1 MCRYIQSKQVVQS
14 KIDDEVVMMDIESG
28 FYFGL
33 NSVASIIWELLKDG
47 KTVDELA
54 DFLITEYDVNRK
66 QCLEET
72 DILIKKMLDL
82 KVVRCLEDK

>member
-1 MCRYIQSKQVVQS
+1 MCRYVQSKQVVQS

-54 DFLITEYDVNRK
+54 DYLITEYDVSRE

-82 KVVRCLEDK
+82 KVIRCLEDK

>member
-14 KIDDEVVMMDIESG
+14 KIDDEVVMMDIQSG

-54 DFLITEYDVNRK
+54 DYLITEYDVSRE

-82 KVVRCLEDK
+82 KVIRCLEDK

>member
-33 NSVASIIWELLKDG
+33 NSVASVIWELLKDG

-54 DFLITEYDVNRK
+54 DYLISEYDVNRE

-82 KVVRCLEDK
+82 KVIRCLEDK

>member
-14 KIDDEVVMMDIESG
+14 KIDEEVVMMDIESG

-33 NSVASIIWELLKDG
+33 NSVASVIWELLKDG

-54 DFLITEYDVNRK
+54 DYLITEYDVNRE

-82 KVVRCLEDK
+82 KVIRCLEDK

>member
-33 NSVASIIWELLKDG
+33 NSVASIIWELLKDA

-54 DFLITEYDVNRK
+54 DYLITEYDVSRE

-82 KVVRCLEDK
+82 KVIRCLEDK

>member
-1 MCRYIQSKQVVQS
+1 MCRYVQSKQVVQS

-33 NSVASIIWELLKDG
+33 NSVASIIWDLLKDG

-54 DFLITEYDVNRK
+54 DYLITEYDVSRE

-82 KVVRCLEDK
+82 KVIRCLEDK

>member
-14 KIDDEVVMMDIESG
+14 RIDDEVVMMDIESG

-33 NSVASIIWELLKDG
+33 NSVSSVIWELLKAE
-47 KTVDELA
+47 KTVIELV
-54 DFLITEYDVNRK
+54 DFLITEYEVNYE

-72 DILIKKMLDL
+72 DALINKMLEL
-82 KVVRCLEDK
+82 KVIRCLEDK

>member
-14 KIDDEVVMMDIESG
+14 RIDDEVVMMDIESG

-33 NSVASIIWELLKDG
+33 NSVASVIWELLKAE
-47 KTVDELA
+47 KTVIELV
-54 DFLITEYDVNRK
+54 DFLITEYEVNYE

-72 DILIKKMLDL
+72 DALIQKMLEL
-82 KVVRCLEDK
+82 NVIRCLEDK

>member
-54 DFLITEYDVNRK
+54 DYLITEYDVSRE

-82 KVVRCLEDK
+82 KVIRCLEDK

>member
-14 KIDDEVVMMDIESG
+14 RIDDEVVMMDIESG

-33 NSVASIIWELLKDG
+33 NSVASVIWELLKDG

-54 DFLITEYDVNRK
+54 EYLITEYDVNRK

-82 KVVRCLEDK
+82 KVIRCLEDK

>member
-54 DFLITEYDVNRK
+54 DYLITEYDVNRE
-66 QCLEET
+66 QCLDET

-82 KVVRCLEDK
+82 KVIRCLEDK

>member
-1 MCRYIQSKQVVQS
+1 MCRYVQSKQVVQS

-54 DFLITEYDVNRK
+54 DYLITEYDVNRE

-72 DILIKKMLDL
+72 DILNKKMLDL
-82 KVVRCLEDK
+82 KVIRCLEDK

>member
-33 NSVASIIWELLKDG
+33 NSVASVIWELLKEE
-47 KTVDELA
+47 KTIDELA
-54 DFLITEYDVNRK
+54 DFLITEYDINRK

>member
-82 KVVRCLEDK
+82 KVIRCLEDK

>member
-1 MCRYIQSKQVVQS
+1 MCRYVQSKQVVQS

-54 DFLITEYDVNRK
+54 DYLITEYDVSRE

-82 KVVRCLEDK
+82 KVIRCLDNK

>member
-54 DFLITEYDVNRK
+54 EYLITEYDVNRK

-82 KVVRCLEDK
+82 KVIRCLEDK

>member
-1 MCRYIQSKQVVQS
+1 MCRYVQSKQVVQS

>member
-14 KIDDEVVMMDIESG
+14 KIDNEVVMMDIESG

-54 DFLITEYDVNRK
+54 DYLITAYDVSRE

-72 DILIKKMLDL
+72 HILIKKMLDL
-82 KVVRCLEDK
+82 KVIRCLEDK

>member
-54 DFLITEYDVNRK
+54 DYLITAYDVSRE

-82 KVVRCLEDK
+82 KVIRCLEDK

>member
-33 NSVASIIWELLKDG
+33 NSVASVIWELLKDG

-54 DFLITEYDVNRK
+54 DYLITEYDVNRE

-82 KVVRCLEDK
+82 KVIRCLEDK

>member
-54 DFLITEYDVNRK
+54 DYLITEYDVNRE

-82 KVVRCLEDK
+82 KVIRCLEDK

>member
-54 DFLITEYDVNRK
+54 DYLITEYDVSREK
-66 QCLEET
+66 CLEET

-82 KVVRCLEDK
+82 KVIRCLEDK